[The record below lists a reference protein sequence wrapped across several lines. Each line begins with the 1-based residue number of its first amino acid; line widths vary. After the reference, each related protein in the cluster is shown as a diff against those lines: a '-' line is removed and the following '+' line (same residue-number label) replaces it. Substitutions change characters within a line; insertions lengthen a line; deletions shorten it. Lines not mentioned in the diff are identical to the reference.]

1 MSLAV
6 KMMMRKKVA
15 TVLSRLNL
23 LATGSEA
30 TLATRD
36 IGWYSILR
44 AMVMEVLSFP
54 RLTQVVITLFLIIH
68 PCHGDTIHPN
78 SIFSF
83 ILQTLRVMPSLYC
96 RLVVAL

>member
-36 IGWYSILR
+36 IGWYLILR

-54 RLTQVVITLFLIIH
+54 RLTQVVITLFLIILRC
-68 PCHGDTIHPN
+68 PGDTIHPS